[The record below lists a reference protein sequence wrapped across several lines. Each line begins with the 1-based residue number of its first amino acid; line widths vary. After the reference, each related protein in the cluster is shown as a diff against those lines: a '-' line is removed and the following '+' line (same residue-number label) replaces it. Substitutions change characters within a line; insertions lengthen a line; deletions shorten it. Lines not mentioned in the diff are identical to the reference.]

1 MINQLTPN
9 EVRAIIGKAGL
20 EGGDLLAPSSDVA
33 APGAFSTD
41 RMCNH
46 DFTSAQDNL
55 DLEVF
60 MKYGEPA
67 ENFVALKRKKTMMSS
82 QDFALTDGEKGVL
95 DLIKKTPDI
104 SKEDIAKILK
114 ISVDRVEGLIETLI
128 GDKLITDNKG
138 ILNITTKG
146 DATKLPSFDELLIRY
161 KYEKRDSAPPL
172 SEGGSSREFCEAMMS
187 NDRYY
192 TREDIINIGNDLG
205 QLYGIPN
212 YDAFTRRGGWYHD
225 PLKNVNLPYCR
236 HIWVQSIVKKIK

>member
-1 MINQLTPN
+1 
-9 EVRAIIGKAGL
+9 
-20 EGGDLLAPSSDVA
+20 
-33 APGAFSTD
+33 
-41 RMCNH
+41 
-46 DFTSAQDNL
+46 
-55 DLEVF
+55 
-60 MKYGEPA
+60 
-67 ENFVALKRKKTMMSS
+67 MMSS

-114 ISVDRVEGLIETLI
+114 ISVDKVEGLIETLI

-138 ILNITTKG
+138 VLNITTKG

-187 NDRYY
+187 NDRYF